1 MNNINITGNLTKD
14 IEVRSTQSGISVCS
28 FTVAVKRPHT
38 SDTTDFIPCTAW
50 RQTADFLGKYASKGR
65 KVGISGILTA
75 RNYEDKN
82 GNKRTAYEIL
92 VDSAELLDSRSGNN
106 AQNYTTNAQ
115 KPHHE
120 QNTGVFEQ
128 EMGDLIEIGTDEEL
142 PF

>member
-50 RQTADFLGKYASKGR
+50 RQTADFLGKYAHKGS
-65 KVGISGILTA
+65 KVGISGALTS

-82 GNKRTAYEIL
+82 GNKRTAFEI
-92 VDSAELLDSRSGNN
+92 VADSVELCESRSNSQG
-106 AQNYTTNAQ
+106 QNYTTKAAKTQ
-115 KPHHE
+115 QT
-120 QNTGVFEQ
+120 QNSGVFEQ
-128 EMGDLIEIGTDEEL
+128 EMGDLIEIVDEEL

>member
-38 SDTTDFIPCTAW
+38 SDTTDFLNCTAF

-92 VDSAELLDSRSGNN
+92 VDGAELLDSRSCNN
-106 AQNYTTNAQ
+106 AQNYTTKVQ
-115 KPHHE
+115 KPQQG
-120 QNTGVFEQ
+120 QNSGVFEQ
-128 EMGDLIEIGTDEEL
+128 EMGDLIEIVDEEL

>member
-1 MNNINITGNLTKD
+1 MNNICITGNLTRD
-14 IEVRSTQSGISVCS
+14 VEVRSTQSGISVCT

-38 SDTTDFIPCTAW
+38 KDTTDFLPCTAF

-75 RNYEDKN
+75 RSYEDKN

-92 VDSAELLDSRSGNN
+92 VDSAELLDSRQNN
-106 AQNYTTNAQ
+106 KTQNYTTNAHKTQ
-115 KPHHE
+115 QE

-128 EMGDLIEIGTDEEL
+128 EMGDLIEIVDEEL

>member
-38 SDTTDFIPCTAW
+38 SDATDFIPCTAW

-65 KVGISGILTA
+65 KVGISGILTT
-75 RNYEDKN
+75 RNYDDKN

-115 KPHHE
+115 KPQQE

-128 EMGDLIEIGTDEEL
+128 EMGDLIEIVDEEL

>member
-1 MNNINITGNLTKD
+1 MNVITIVGNLVKNV
-14 IEVRSTQSGISVCS
+14 EVKSTQSGISVCS

-82 GNKRTAYEIL
+82 GNKRTAY
-92 VDSAELLDSRSGNN
+92 
-106 AQNYTTNAQ
+106 
-115 KPHHE
+115 
-120 QNTGVFEQ
+120 
-128 EMGDLIEIGTDEEL
+128 
-142 PF
+142 

>member
-92 VDSAELLDSRSGNN
+92 VDNAELLDSRSGNN
-106 AQNYTTNAQ
+106 VQNYTTNAQ
-115 KPHHE
+115 KPQQG
-120 QNTGVFEQ
+120 QNAGVFEQ
-128 EMGDLIEIGTDEEL
+128 EMGDLIEIVDEEL

>member
-1 MNNINITGNLTKD
+1 MNVITIVGNLVKNV
-14 IEVRSTQSGISVCS
+14 EVKSTQNGISVCS

-92 VDSAELLDSRSGNN
+92 VDSAELLDSRSNN
-106 AQNYTTNAQ
+106 QTQNYSTNEQ
-115 KPHHE
+115 KTQRT
-120 QNTGVFEQ
+120 QNTGLFEQ
-128 EMGDLIEIGTDEEL
+128 EMGDDLIDIEEL

>member
-1 MNNINITGNLTKD
+1 MNSINITGNLTKD

-92 VDSAELLDSRSGNN
+92 VDSAELLDSRQNN
-106 AQNYTTNAQ
+106 KTQNYTTDAQ
-115 KPHHE
+115 KLQQE

-128 EMGDLIEIGTDEEL
+128 EMGDLIEIVDEEL

>member
-1 MNNINITGNLTKD
+1 MNNICITGNLTRD
-14 IEVRSTQSGISVCS
+14 VEVRSTQSGISVCS

-38 SDTTDFIPCTAW
+38 KDTTDFLNCTAF

-82 GNKRTAYEIL
+82 GNKRTAFEIL
-92 VDSAELLDSRSGNN
+92 VDSTELLDSRSNN
-106 AQNYTTNAQ
+106 QTQNYATNEQKTQQAQNS
-115 KPHHE
+115 
-120 QNTGVFEQ
+120 GLFEQ
-128 EMGDLIEIGTDEEL
+128 EMGDLIEIVDEEL

>member
-1 MNNINITGNLTKD
+1 MNNICITGNLTRD
-14 IEVRSTQSGISVCS
+14 VEVRSTQSGISVCT

-38 SDTTDFIPCTAW
+38 KDTTDFLPCTAF

-65 KVGISGILTA
+65 KVGITGILTA

-92 VDSAELLDSRSGNN
+92 VDSAEFLDSRQN
-106 AQNYTTNAQ
+106 AHGSNYTTDENKTQ
-115 KPHHE
+115 QT
-120 QNTGVFEQ
+120 QNSGVFEQ
-128 EMGDLIEIGTDEEL
+128 EMGDLIEIVDEEL

>member
-38 SDTTDFIPCTAW
+38 KDTTDFLNCTAF
-50 RQTADFLGKYASKGR
+50 RQAADFLGKYASKGR

-82 GNKRTAYEIL
+82 GNKRTAFEIL
-92 VDSAELLDSRSGNN
+92 VDSAELLDSRSNN
-106 AQNYTTNAQ
+106 QTQNYATNEQ
-115 KPHHE
+115 KTQQT
-120 QNTGVFEQ
+120 QNTGLFEQ
-128 EMGDLIEIGTDEEL
+128 EMGDDLIDIEES

>member
-38 SDTTDFIPCTAW
+38 KDTTDFLPCTAF

-65 KVGISGILTA
+65 KVGITGILTA

-106 AQNYTTNAQ
+106 VQNYTTNVQ
-115 KPHHE
+115 KPRQE

-128 EMGDLIEIGTDEEL
+128 EMGDLIEIVDEEL

>member
-65 KVGISGILTA
+65 KVGISGILTT

-92 VDSAELLDSRSGNN
+92 VDSAELLDSRSVNN

-115 KPHHE
+115 KTQQE

-128 EMGDLIEIGTDEEL
+128 EMGDLIEIVDEEL

>member
-65 KVGISGILTA
+65 KVGISGILSS
-75 RNYEDKN
+75 RNYEDRN
-82 GNKRTAYEIL
+82 GNKRTAFEIL
-92 VDSAELLDSRSGNN
+92 VDSAELLDGRQNN
-106 AQNYTTNAQ
+106 KTQNYTTNAQ
-115 KPHHE
+115 KTQQE

-128 EMGDLIEIGTDEEL
+128 EMGDLIEIVDEEL